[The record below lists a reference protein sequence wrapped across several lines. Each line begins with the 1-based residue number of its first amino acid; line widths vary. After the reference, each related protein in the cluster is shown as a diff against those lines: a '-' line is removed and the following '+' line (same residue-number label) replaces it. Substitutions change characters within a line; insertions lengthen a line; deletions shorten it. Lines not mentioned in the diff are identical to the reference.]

1 MKATEEIINVLHIH
15 IILTSGRI
23 NLTHIVITQ
32 DKHDTVLRQ
41 FPIPK
46 KSRFDINESRV
57 SGLVFDWRQA
67 V

>member
-32 DKHDTVLRQ
+32 DKHDTGLRQ

-46 KSRFDINESRV
+46 K
-57 SGLVFDWRQA
+57 
-67 V
+67 